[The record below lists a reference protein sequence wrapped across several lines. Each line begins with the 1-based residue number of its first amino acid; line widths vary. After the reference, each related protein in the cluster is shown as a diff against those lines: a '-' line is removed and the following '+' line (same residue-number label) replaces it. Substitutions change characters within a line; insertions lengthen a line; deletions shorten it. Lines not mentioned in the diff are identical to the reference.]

1 MARSRTASYEKIGIK
16 MTGNESL
23 EQAAQLIYPEVLV
36 EQQIAPLGSNEA
48 IPDKKAIY
56 AYNPKTE
63 SAQYISTVGN
73 NYGLVQPYDSIKD
86 MQSYLDNNDL
96 RLTYGGKLDGGKKMF
111 LLSDVANAEAEI
123 VRGDIVKLSILRS
136 GSFDGTSKD
145 RYDGII
151 QRLVC
156 TNGAKMDEVSFSLSF
171 KHTARIH
178 QKIESARDHL
188 QAAIVAFKKQTEK
201 MKHLASKKVTNEQIK
216 TFVRNVIVFDGA
228 GDINT
233 RTENTINSIIEL
245 AHNGTGMELVPAVRG
260 TAWAAFN
267 AVTEYTTHEYGR
279 NDDSRLQAQWF
290 GASAKLNNRA
300 MDLALAM

>member
-16 MTGNESL
+16 MSGNESL
-23 EQAAQLIYPEVLV
+23 EQAAAMIYPEVLV
-36 EQQIAPLGSNEA
+36 EQQIAPLGSSEA

-56 AYNPKTE
+56 AYNPTTE
-63 SAQYISTVGN
+63 QASYISTVGN

-86 MQSYLDNNDL
+86 MQSYLDSNDL
-96 RLTYGGKLDGGKKMF
+96 KLTYGGKLDGGKKMF
-111 LLSDVANAEAEI
+111 LLSDVWNTETEI
-123 VRGDIVKLSILRS
+123 VKGDVVKLSILRS

-156 TNGAKMDEVSFSLSF
+156 TNGMKIDEIAFSLSF

-178 QKIESARDHL
+178 EKIESARDHIL
-188 QAAIVAFKKQTEK
+188 NAIAAFKKQTEK

-216 TFVRNVIVFDGA
+216 TFVRNVIVTNEEP
-228 GDINT
+228 INT

-245 AHNGTGMELVPAVRG
+245 AHDGAGMELVPAVRG

-267 AVTEYTTHEYGR
+267 AVTEYTTHDYGR

-300 MDLALAM
+300 MELALAM